1 MVEKIRDAT
10 LVQPAAVI
18 TEITDLASDSDKA
31 DMILITHL
39 KWHLLKF
46 TSCKEAFV
54 KSNDYDVVILLFYLK
69 DLGLQ
74 NVWIHNGK
82 GT

>member
-1 MVEKIRDAT
+1 MMRGQIRDAT

-18 TEITDLASDSDKA
+18 TEIPDLASDSDKA
-31 DMILITHL
+31 DMRLITHL

-54 KSNDYDVVILLFYLK
+54 KSNDSDVIILLLYS
-69 DLGLQ
+69 
-74 NVWIHNGK
+74 I
-82 GT
+82 